1 MSLIRVP
8 KGTRDIWG
16 EEIYLWYK
24 VEETVRSVA
33 STFQYE
39 EIRTPIF
46 ESTDLFARGVGEIT
60 DIVQK
65 EMYTFLDKGGRSLTL
80 RPEGTAPIMR
90 AYLEHG
96 LNISNPR
103 IKWFYMGPM
112 FRYERPQAGRMR
124 QFHQFGFEAI
134 GFPQPACDAE
144 IILIAWLISKKLGL
158 ENLSLEI
165 NNLGCSDCRVEYI
178 KVLKDFLKREGNNL
192 CANCRARIDKN
203 PLRVLDCKEE
213 VCQEVIHS
221 SVFPLVQDFLCEEC
235 REHQDDLIEI
245 LRELDISFSINP
257 YLVRGLDYY
266 TRTAFEIKTGEL
278 GAQDAV
284 AGGGRY
290 DNLSSALGGPPVPG
304 VGFAAGIERM
314 ILLLAKKYDPS
325 SLKERPLFYLAPLD
339 KVGEKPL
346 LQLASFLGEKSI
358 PFYLEFGDKGLKY
371 HLKKAQK
378 MGINTVIIVGKEEK
392 NKGEFIWKDMSS
404 GEQMSVN
411 KEKLLAK
418 LLEEKEKC

>member
-1 MSLIRVP
+1 MSIIKAP

-16 EEIYLWYK
+16 EEIYLWHK
-24 VEETVRSVA
+24 VEEVVRSLA
-33 STFQYE
+33 SSFQYE

-46 ESTDLFARGVGEIT
+46 ESTDLFARGVGEVT

-65 EMYTFLDKGGRSLTL
+65 EMYTFPDKGGRSLTL
-80 RPEGTAPIMR
+80 RPEGTAPVMR

-103 IKWFYMGPM
+103 VKWFYMGPM

-144 IILIAWLISKKLGL
+144 IILIAWLVSKKLGL

-165 NNLGCSDCRVEYI
+165 NSLGCNNCRDEYI
-178 KVLKDFLKREGNNL
+178 KVLQDFLNREEKNL
-192 CANCRARIDKN
+192 CANCKTRAEKN

-213 VCQEVIHS
+213 TCQEVIHS
-221 SVFPLVQDFLCEEC
+221 PVFPVVQDFLCEEC
-235 REHQDDLIEI
+235 REHQENLMEI
-245 LRELDISFSINP
+245 LKELGIPFSINP

-290 DNLSSALGGPPVPG
+290 DNLSSSLGGPSVPG
-304 VGFAAGIERM
+304 VGFAAGMERM
-314 ILLLAKKYDPS
+314 ILLLAKKYEPS
-325 SLKERPLFYLAPLD
+325 SFKEQPLFYLAPLD
-339 KVGEKPL
+339 APGEKAL
-346 LQLASFLGEKSI
+346 LQLASFLGERAV
-358 PFYLEFGDKGLKY
+358 PFYLEFADKGVKY

-378 MGINTVIIVGKEEK
+378 MGINNVIIVGGEERDRE
-392 NKGEFIWKDMSS
+392 EFIWKDMRE
-404 GEQMSVN
+404 GEQRLIK
-411 KEKLLAK
+411 KEELLAR
-418 LLEEKEKC
+418 LLEEREKC

>member
-16 EEIYLWYK
+16 EEIYLWHK
-24 VEETVRSVA
+24 VEEVVRSVA
-33 STFQYE
+33 YSFQYE

-46 ESTDLFARGVGEIT
+46 ESTELFARGVGEVT

-65 EMYTFLDKGGRSLTL
+65 EMYTFPDKGGRSLTL

-103 IKWFYMGPM
+103 VKWFYMGPM

-134 GFPQPACDAE
+134 GFPQAACDAE
-144 IILIAWLISKKLGL
+144 IILIAWLVSKKLGL

-165 NNLGCSDCRVEYI
+165 NNLGCNKCRDEYV
-178 KVLKDFLKREGNNL
+178 KTLQDFLKGEGDNL
-192 CANCRARIDKN
+192 CANCKIRAEKN

-213 VCQEVIHS
+213 TCQKVIHS
-221 SVFPLVQDFLCEEC
+221 PAFPLVQDFLCEEC
-235 REHQDDLIEI
+235 REHQDDLMEI

-304 VGFAAGIERM
+304 VGFAAGMERM

-325 SLKERPLFYLAPLD
+325 SLKKQPLFYLAPLD
-339 KVGEKPL
+339 VSGEKAL
-346 LQLASFLGEKSI
+346 LKLASFLGDRTI
-358 PFYLEFGDKGLKY
+358 PFYLEFGDKRVKY

-378 MGINTVIIVGKEEK
+378 MGINTVIIAGKEEK
-392 NKGEFIWKDMSS
+392 EKGELVWKDMVS
-404 GEQMSVN
+404 GEQISM
-411 KEKLLAK
+411 KEEELLAK
-418 LLEEKEKC
+418 LLEERKKC